1 LGLKYLVNV
10 VGLLRSNSY
19 VVYDESTREAV
30 IIDAGDDAWKIVEAV
45 QRNRLKPSAIYATH
59 CHFDH
64 VMAVEDLKQAFNI
77 PFYIHRADEEILMLN
92 KEMTRQLLGIEIPD
106 PPKVDGYV
114 EEGMEIV
121 IGNGRLKV
129 LHTPGHSP
137 GSVCYHT
144 DSLLFSGDTL
154 FQGSVGRTDAP
165 GGSAEQLTHSI
176 VEKLFKLPDDVEVLP
191 GHGPSTTIG
200 WEKRSNPFVEKTV
213 YLDAGFMSLEELHRR
228 IVACRLCP
236 RLVKYRQRAAEKRP
250 LRFRNETYWARPLP
264 GFGDPAARLLVIG
277 LAPAAH
283 GGNRTGR
290 MFTGDSS
297 GNTLMRSLHRAG
309 FANLDRSERADDGLV
324 LTDAYLTAVVRCPPP
339 ENKPSK
345 TEINN
350 CIIYLKAELR
360 LLQNIKVVVTLGRI
374 AFQTYLSLVRSE
386 GLLKKP
392 LPEFRHGAV
401 YRLEGMLY
409 GRPLPVLIASYHPS
423 RQNTNTGRLTQK
435 MLDWVFL
442 DARRFVG

>member
-1 LGLKYLVNV
+1 MSFKTLY
-10 VGLLRSNSY
+10 
-19 VVYDESTREAV
+19 
-30 IIDAGDDAWKIVEAV
+30 
-45 QRNRLKPSAIYATH
+45 
-59 CHFDH
+59 
-64 VMAVEDLKQAFNI
+64 
-77 PFYIHRADEEILMLN
+77 EEI
-92 KEMTRQLLGIEIPD
+92 
-106 PPKVDGYV
+106 V
-114 EEGMEIV
+114 
-121 IGNGRLKV
+121 
-129 LHTPGHSP
+129 S
-137 GSVCYHT
+137 
-144 DSLLFSGDTL
+144 
-154 FQGSVGRTDAP
+154 
-165 GGSAEQLTHSI
+165 
-176 VEKLFKLPDDVEVLP
+176 
-191 GHGPSTTIG
+191 
-200 WEKRSNPFVEKTV
+200 
-213 YLDAGFMSLEELHRR
+213 
-228 IVACRLCP
+228 CRLCP
-236 RLVKYRQRAAEKRP
+236 RLVKHRQWAAEHRP
-250 LRFRNETYWARPLP
+250 RRYSLDTYWARPLP
-264 GFGDPAARLLVIG
+264 GFGDPRARLLVVG

-350 CIIYLKAELR
+350 CIKYLKAELR

-423 RQNTNTGRLTQK
+423 RQNTNTGRLTQE

-442 DARRFVG
+442 DARRFFG